1 MVVAAALAFSVWGL
15 PYFTQL
21 GHPAWSILVYAFFVL
36 LFIYGRANRVR
47 THKTRQE
54 SSSAKTK
61 QPRTRYAISLQG
73 LRLSA

>member
-1 MVVAAALAFSVWGL
+1 MQRRDCIWLIVVVLFALAFSVWGL

-47 THKTRQE
+47 TCKTRHKI
-54 SSSAKTK
+54 ARTK
-61 QPRTRYAISLQG
+61 QPRSL
-73 LRLSA
+73 

>member
-1 MVVAAALAFSVWGL
+1 MQRCDIVWLLIVVAAALAFSVWGL

-47 THKTRQE
+47 ANKSRKKLE
-54 SSSAKTK
+54 
-61 QPRTRYAISLQG
+61 
-73 LRLSA
+73 

>member
-1 MVVAAALAFSVWGL
+1 MQRGDCIWLIVVALSALAFSVWGL

-47 THKTRQE
+47 TRKTPKKHRATE
-54 SSSAKTK
+54 N
-61 QPRTRYAISLQG
+61 QPRSL
-73 LRLSA
+73 